1 MNGRLRAAWSDAS
14 PRERGLLVL
23 AALVVAAAAAYALWL
38 PLHRDLAA
46 GDQALARIEARLATA
61 RLEADEIVGLARETR
76 TPRTPDA
83 RTGAERVVDA
93 QGLRGALTA
102 IGGEKDRVRMTF
114 ATLDF
119 AALAMLLDRLAQ
131 EEQLFPV
138 EALLAAQV
146 TPGVVRAELSL
157 ARPTPR

>member
-1 MNGRLRAAWSDAS
+1 M
-14 PRERGLLVL
+14 L
-23 AALVVAAAAAYALWL
+23 AALVVAAAAVYALWL
-38 PLHRDLAA
+38 PLRRDLAA

-61 RLEADEIVGLARETR
+61 RRATDEIAALAREAR
-76 TPRTPDA
+76 TPRTSDA
-83 RTGAERVVDA
+83 RAAAERVVES

-102 IGGEKDRVRMTF
+102 LVGEGDRVRLTF

-138 EALLAAQV
+138 EALLAAQI

-157 ARPTPR
+157 ARPAPQ